1 MHVASTDHLRI
12 GVVGTGFGQHTAR
25 VFQAHE
31 RAVVTALCG
40 QDPVRTASVAGNL
53 GIPHAFSDYQ
63 QMIAAAPID
72 AVAIVTPPHVHRAV
86 AEVAIS
92 HGKHVLCAKP
102 LAESLNSARAMLD
115 SCARGGVVHGMDQ
128 TFRTIPESLYL
139 KDLLDGGA
147 VGRPHSVVE
156 QVQLNVW
163 DYYAYRGGS
172 PSKTTWFTEPT
183 GGGFLLATAQHF
195 YDRLLWL
202 FGPVRAASGS
212 VRIAVSD
219 TTLADGSLVR
229 TRAPDSTHAH
239 IEFSSGVIALTQL
252 APARWGQ
259 HRTRLEILGDAGAL
273 LLAGPAFAPV
283 LQYAGGSDGDYQP
296 LTIPERYTP
305 AGLPQGVEPGPF
317 TIADRFVRAILDG
330 EPMSPTFEDG
340 LCTQELMESIARSDE
355 SGVRQELATRPSLST
370 S

>member
-1 MHVASTDHLRI
+1 MSSTDHLRI
-12 GVVGTGFGQHTAR
+12 GVVGTGFGQRTAR

-40 QDPVRTASVAGNL
+40 LDPVRTAAVAGEL
-53 GIPHAFSDYQ
+53 GIPHAFSDYR
-63 QMIAAAPID
+63 QMIADAPID

-92 HGKHVLCAKP
+92 HRKHVLCAKP
-102 LAESLNSARAMLD
+102 LAESLDSARAMRDL
-115 SCARGGVVHGMDQ
+115 SLCSNVVHGMDQ
-128 TFRTIPESLYL
+128 AFRTIPASLYL

-156 QVQLNVW
+156 HVQLNVW

-202 FGPVRAASGS
+202 FGPARAASGS
-212 VRIAVSD
+212 VRVAIPETA
-219 TTLADGSLVR
+219 LADGSLVR
-229 TRAPDSTHAH
+229 TQAPDSTHAH
-239 IEFSSGVIALTQL
+239 VEFSSGVIALTQL

-283 LQYAGGSDGDYQP
+283 LQYAGGSEADYQL

-305 AGLPQGVEPGPF
+305 EGLPQGIDPGSF
-317 TIADRFVRAILDG
+317 TIADRCLFLRAVLDG
-330 EPMSPTFEDG
+330 VQMSPTFDDG
-340 LCTQELMESIARSDE
+340 LRTQELLAAIARSDE
-355 SGVRQELATRPSLST
+355 TGMRQELVASPSVSA